1 MSCQMYSFLTA
12 QEEQLKVYL
21 IPKKKQQIGE
31 NLLFCTSV
39 TFSSWYNYAS
49 NLCLK
54 IIDNC
59 CDINIK
65 HY

>member
-31 NLLFCTSV
+31 NLLFCASV

-54 IIDNC
+54 IDNC